1 MPRPSASMANME
13 SDGFKVFNGL
23 DQNLSDEEQLAK
35 KMTASSEGLSF
46 HGGKLSTNEF
56 GYGCLPFTWTKSNQ
70 RGYGIVPSTELGKF
84 FTVVAKDDG
93 ASGLTSNTHLQSLF
107 DFTSTTIDT
116 HDPRLLVSSG
126 ILNGVVVTADGNSMR
141 KYFQTTISDDLSIL
155 PLAPTF
161 SADSGTSGISGTYLY
176 RVVLLDVNLNETG
189 GGTVSASHTVTNQ
202 VVNLTL
208 NLTGYVSNP
217 VTQWR
222 YVRFFRTTNGGSTYY
237 FLNQQTLVGGT
248 TTYTYA
254 DSTLDAAL
262 TGAGSYELINPDPA
276 PAGFYADVIIVDDN
290 RAIAIAT
297 TESGTYY
304 PNRVRWT
311 VLTDSSD
318 TSTGNVNSWRANDYE
333 DIQNDTT
340 NENIGGYAGLGGRTF
355 IFAKNGTWAMAATGD
370 INKPFTFTQIDS
382 TYGLYHHSID
392 NAGGYLIGRTRDGL
406 ATFNGS
412 TLKPIGNE
420 LSTFFKNC
428 LSAKG
433 DSGAFDFKNKR
444 YYMAVCDGT
453 LTGAYKFSSVAIQ
466 ELMQVY
472 RNCVV
477 YYDIEDNTFQ
487 IISHTFLQV
496 LKNIQDSTGNYAIF
510 AIGAANDVH
519 IIMKNQMTGATFSVK
534 ALANSAGELVSY
546 SATATATDSFVGRI
560 ASYPIYINGSGD
572 KIIFCDLTTPILANS
587 SLGGTT
593 SVQNRTATTGPV
605 LPIITSSTEYYLF
618 LMDAASG
625 TNATPAVTNKL
636 EDSGTNYF
644 LASTLENYRTCSS
657 SNSGQSYSQQ
667 LQGFSGS
674 SVDDYNTITTNT
686 SGLGAGQKYIIF
698 VSKFLASM
706 LSEIV
711 IAYNFFKSPLFGTNT
726 SVNTKCFRYVWLNV
740 RGSGVLRVR
749 TYLDGNTTVDE
760 TRYVTLADRN
770 KWVMT
775 RVDLKGSTGDT
786 MAIDVGMARGA
797 GDFECQEMTLW
808 WRKLGRLRNA

>member
-1 MPRPSASMANME
+1 MPRPSASMVNME

-35 KMTASSEGLSF
+35 KMTASCEGLSF
-46 HGGKLSTNEF
+46 RGGKLSTNQF
-56 GYGCLPFTWTKSNQ
+56 GYGCIPFTWTKSTQ

-84 FTVVAKDDG
+84 FTVVAKVSG
-93 ASGLTSNTHLQSLF
+93 SGLDSNTHLQSLF
-107 DFTSTTIDT
+107 DFTSTSIDT
-116 HDPRLLVSSG
+116 HNPKLLVSSG

-141 KYFQTTISDDLSIL
+141 KYFQTTVADDLSIL

-208 NLTGYVSNP
+208 DLTGYVANP

-222 YVRFFRTTNGGSTYY
+222 YVRFFRTTNGGATYY

-254 DSTLDAAL
+254 DSTSDATL
-262 TGAGSYELINPDPA
+262 TGAGSYQLINPDPA

-370 INKPFTFTQIDS
+370 KDKPFTFAQIDS

-412 TLKPIGNE
+412 TLKPIGQE
-420 LSTFFKNC
+420 VSILFKNC
-428 LSAKG
+428 LLAKG
-433 DSGAFDFKNKR
+433 DSGAYDYKNKR
-444 YYMAVCDGT
+444 YYLSVLDSRIVGTYISNTGT
-453 LTGAYKFSSVAIQ
+453 LQ
-466 ELMQVY
+466 EFIRMY
-472 RNCVV
+472 RNTMVCFDVKEGCYEV
-477 YYDIEDNTFQ
+477 HSNV
-487 IISHTFLQV
+487 FLQV
-496 LKNIQDSTGNYAIF
+496 IKNIQDSNGNFNIF
-510 AIGAANDVH
+510 GVGFSNDVH
-519 IIMKNQMTGATFSVK
+519 IFVNGCLTGPSVSLKAPVDGISGLNFTALTSTLNKLLNRKIFVPIFINATDAKISFMPYSSTITASV
-534 ALANSAGELVSY
+534 AGAVTLNDELNIFEDTSEDYLAIVDVSNGTTTTGGGTNLVDEGNNFFLSSCLAGY
-546 SATATATDSFVGRI
+546 SAYFDTDGTGQVYTNVYAR
-560 ASYPIYINGSGD
+560 
-572 KIIFCDLTTPILANS
+572 S
-587 SLGGTT
+587 SLT
-593 SVQNRTATTGPV
+593 VQ
-605 LPIITSSTEYYLF
+605 TSSALTGGS
-618 LMDAASG
+618 ASPASG
-625 TNATPAVTNKL
+625 RKYLIAAALRFPST
-636 EDSGTNYF
+636 
-644 LASTLENYRTCSS
+644 ASNQVRYH
-657 SNSGQSYSQQ
+657 
-667 LQGFSGS
+667 
-674 SVDDYNTITTNT
+674 
-686 SGLGAGQKYIIF
+686 
-698 VSKFLASM
+698 
-706 LSEIV
+706 
-711 IAYNFFKSPLFGTNT
+711 FFKTPLFGTNT
-726 SVNTKCFRYVWLNV
+726 SVNTKCFRYIWLNV
-740 RGSGVLRVR
+740 RGSGVLRIR

-797 GDFECQEMTLW
+797 GDFECQEITLW